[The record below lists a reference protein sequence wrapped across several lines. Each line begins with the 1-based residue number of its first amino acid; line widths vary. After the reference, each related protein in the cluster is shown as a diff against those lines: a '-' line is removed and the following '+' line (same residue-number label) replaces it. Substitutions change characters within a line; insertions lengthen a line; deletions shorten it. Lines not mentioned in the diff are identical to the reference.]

1 MPLAKDAKGNWTWQY
16 TAPSVSGGRSGG
28 PPDQPSS
35 YDFEALAGRPSTTGL
50 PGESIADEYERLAA
64 AATLA
69 GKDTGYKS
77 LAELQATVLADKD
90 LVAAAKGAYYIG
102 KDDDDD
108 DDDGGGGGGGAA
120 PPYVPPP
127 PVAPQSVS
135 GAPMFDVAGGY
146 ELDKLSL
153 ARDVALQDAQNQIAQ
168 MGARILELESSLRGP
183 ENAIQYS
190 NLRYGLQDFA
200 GGYPAFLNRLGG
212 LAYSGS
218 QRPDPF
224 KGIVNMNNLPSEAVG
239 YPGIIR
245 AFDPNSIDIRSLRN
259 LPEYDMKLYQNF
271 VESAGGDFNDLLGAV
286 GRYLPGS
293 SSIGGAFA
301 GAAA

>member
-1 MPLAKDAKGNWTWQY
+1 MPLVKDAQGNWTWQY
-16 TAPSVSGGRSGG
+16 TATSGGG
-28 PPDQPSS
+28 PPGQPSS
-35 YDFEALAGRPSTTGL
+35 YDFEALADRPSTTGL

-77 LAELQATVLADKD
+77 LAELQAAVLAEKN
-90 LVAAAKGAYYIG
+90 LVAGAGGAYYGG
-102 KDDDDD
+102 KGDDDDD
-108 DDDGGGGGGGAA
+108 DDGGGAA

-127 PVAPQSVS
+127 PVAPQAVT

-224 KGIVNMNNLPSEAVG
+224 KGIVNLNNLPSEAVG

-301 GAAA
+301 GAVA